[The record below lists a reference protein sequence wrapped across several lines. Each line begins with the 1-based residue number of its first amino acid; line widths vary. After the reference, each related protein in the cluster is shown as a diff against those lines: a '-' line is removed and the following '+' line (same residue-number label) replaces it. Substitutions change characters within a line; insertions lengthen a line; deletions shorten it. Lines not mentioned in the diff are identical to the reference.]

1 MPTKAELVETLGKG
15 KTKAEI
21 ADLEAMSKA
30 DLEALSGDE
39 ESEAPE
45 GPGTTVP
52 GGRYKVGGKIVNSE
66 GEDPDK
72 KAKSA

>member
-30 DLEALSGDE
+30 ELEALAGDE
-39 ESEAPE
+39 AEPEAPE
-45 GPGTTVP
+45 APGTTVP
-52 GGRYKVGGKIVNSE
+52 GGRYKVGGKMVDSE
-66 GEDPDK
+66 GKEIGK
-72 KAKSA
+72 K

>member
-30 DLEALSGDE
+30 DLEELAGDE
-39 ESEAPE
+39 PEEAPE
-45 GPGTTVP
+45 APGTTVP
-52 GGRYKVGGKIVNSE
+52 GGRYKVGGKIVDSE
-66 GEDPDK
+66 GKEIGK
-72 KAKSA
+72 K